1 MTRPPAV
8 PGRKALFRARRT
20 QRGRVAQRGQV
31 AQHGRVAQRGQRGS
45 VTAEAAV
52 VLPVLVAVVL
62 GLVWL
67 VSLGATQVRV
77 VDAARE
83 TARAMARDDP
93 TAQAI
98 ALGKQ
103 VAPDGARIDVQ
114 RGEGTVRVVVTAEV
128 RGPGGIFGFLPGL
141 SVDSASVAA
150 TEQQT

>member
-1 MTRPPAV
+1 M
-8 PGRKALFRARRT
+8 
-20 QRGRVAQRGQV
+20 
-31 AQHGRVAQRGQRGS
+31 
-45 VTAEAAV
+45 
-52 VLPVLVAVVL
+52 LPVLVAVVL

-93 TAQAI
+93 PAQAI

>member
-1 MTRPPAV
+1 
-8 PGRKALFRARRT
+8 
-20 QRGRVAQRGQV
+20 
-31 AQHGRVAQRGQRGS
+31 
-45 VTAEAAV
+45 V

-83 TARAMARDDP
+83 TARAVARDAP
-93 TAQAI
+93 TPRAI

-114 RGEGTVRVVVTAEV
+114 RAEGTVRVVVTAEV

-141 SVDSASVAA
+141 TVDSSSVAA
-150 TEQQT
+150 TERQA